1 MVFLCIAS
9 IVWSSIALHGI
20 ALHRIAWHCMV
31 LQRLH
36 GVVQIIWR
44 AGELPRSASIHFN
57 CIIVMQIIS
66 YLHHKCDAVNFLSA
80 PTLEIW
86 IMDFVRL
93 TVS

>member
-44 AGELPRSASIHFN
+44 AGELPRSAS
-57 CIIVMQIIS
+57 S
-66 YLHHKCDAVNFLSA
+66 
-80 PTLEIW
+80 PTRRASGEASFHGK
-86 IMDFVRL
+86 DRPKNYSSKNYFA
-93 TVS
+93 S